1 MVFIVFR
8 RAVIIATLFFCLALR
23 LVAADTFR
31 IATYNVENY
40 LDAPGGSRP
49 AKSVEARA
57 RVREGICALK
67 PDVIALQEIGGT
79 NALLELQSSLKADG
93 LDLPHW
99 EHITGFDTNIHVAIL
114 SRFPITARR
123 PQTNDFFLLTGRR
136 FQVSRGFAEVDIQVN
151 NRYAFTLIDAHL
163 KSKRTVAEADEAD
176 LRLEEAKILRE
187 KIDAL
192 LAAKPGLNLV
202 VLGDFNDLQDSLPIK
217 TILGRGK
224 KALIDTRP
232 AERDGGH
239 QPASDRRMA
248 ARTVTWTHFY
258 AKEDLYSRMDYIC
271 LSPGMAREWA
281 PNETYVL
288 AIPDWGVASDHRPL
302 VATFTAED
310 K

>member
-79 NALLELQSSLKADG
+79 NALFELQSSLKTDG
-93 LDLPHW
+93 LDLPYW

-114 SRFPITARR
+114 SRFPITARH

-151 NRYAFTLIDAHL
+151 DHYTFTLISAHL

-192 LAAKPGLNLV
+192 LAVKPNLNLI
-202 VLGDFNDLQDSLPIK
+202 VLGDFNDLRDSQPVK
-217 TILGRGK
+217 TIIGRGK
-224 KALIDTRP
+224 KALVDTRP
-232 AERDGGH
+232 AERNGDR
-239 QPASDRRMA
+239 QPAFDHRLA
-248 ARTVTWTHFY
+248 ARAITWTHFY

-271 LSPGMAREWA
+271 LSQGMAREWE

-288 AIPDWGVASDHRPL
+288 ASPDWGVASDHRPL
-302 VATFTAED
+302 VAAFTAED